1 MILSTLVADLLGAVP
16 FRFMLGGDTMKRT
29 IVATLAALAAVV
41 TGPVGAQGFP
51 EKPVRIVN
59 SFPPGGPSDILA
71 RSLADKLSA
80 ALKAPFVVE
89 NRAGAGGNVGAEAVA
104 RSAPDGYTILVGI
117 DTTLTVNPNLYA
129 SMPFKPEEL
138 RPLMLIASS
147 GLAVGVNPSVGAA
160 SLRDLVGKGR
170 VEAITFASGS
180 NGSPGHVAAS
190 ILQDVAGVKVIHV
203 PYKGNTPAVMAV
215 VSGEVQAG
223 ILATPGLLPHV
234 QAGKVRA
241 LAVTSRKRSPL
252 LPDVPTA
259 VEAGVPALEVEVLY
273 LALVPAATPAAIVA
287 TLQKAFAAAL
297 ATPEVQERLRRL
309 DLVSEGETGAPV
321 EARLAK
327 ARERYAATIKATRMK
342 ID

>member
-1 MILSTLVADLLGAVP
+1 
-16 FRFMLGGDTMKRT
+16 MKRT
-29 IVATLAALAAVV
+29 IVSALAALASVAA
-41 TGPVGAQGFP
+41 GPLAAQGFP
-51 EKPVRIVN
+51 EKPVRIIVN
-59 SFPPGGPSDILA
+59 FPPGGPSDILA
-71 RSLADKLSA
+71 RSLGDKMSA
-80 ALKAPFVVE
+80 ALKQPFVVE

-104 RSAPDGYTILVGI
+104 RSAPDGYTVLFAI
-117 DTTLTVNPNLYA
+117 DTTFTVNPNLYR
-129 SMPFKPEEL
+129 SMPFKPEDL
-138 RPLMLIASS
+138 KPLMLVASS
-147 GLAVGVNPSVGAA
+147 GLAVGVNPSVGSA
-160 SLRDLVGKGR
+160 SLRDFVAKGR
-170 VEAITFASGS
+170 TETITFSSGS

-190 ILQDVAGVKVIHV
+190 ILQDTAGVKVNHI

-273 LALVPAATPAAIVA
+273 LAFVPAATPAGVA
-287 TLQKAFAAAL
+287 TTLQQALTAAL
-297 ATPEVQERLRRL
+297 AAPDVQERLRRL
-309 DLVSEGETGAPV
+309 DLVIEGETGALV

-327 ARERYAATIKATRMK
+327 ARERYAATIKATGMK

>member
-1 MILSTLVADLLGAVP
+1 MRHAVVSALVALASLGS
-16 FRFMLGGDTMKRT
+16 
-29 IVATLAALAAVV
+29 
-41 TGPVGAQGFP
+41 GPVAAQGFP
-51 EKPVRIVN
+51 EKPVRIVVN
-59 SFPPGGPSDILA
+59 FPPGGPSDILA
-71 RSLADKLSA
+71 RSLGDKLSA
-80 ALKAPFVVE
+80 ALKQPFVVE

-104 RSAPDGYTILVGI
+104 RSAPDGYTVLFAI
-117 DTTLTVNPNLYA
+117 DTTFTVNPNLYR
-129 SMPFKPEEL
+129 SMPFKPEDL
-138 RPLMLIASS
+138 KPLMLIASS
-147 GLAVGVNPSVGAA
+147 GLAVGVHPSVGVA
-160 SLRDLVGKGR
+160 SLGDFVAKGR
-170 VEAITFASGS
+170 VETITFSSGS

-190 ILQDVAGVKVIHV
+190 ILQDAAGVKVNHI

-252 LPDVPTA
+252 LPDVPTT

-273 LALVPAATPAAIVA
+273 LALVPAATPAGVA
-287 TLQKAFAAAL
+287 TTLQQALAAAL
-297 ATPEVQERLRRL
+297 AAPDVQERLRRL
-309 DLVSEGETGAPV
+309 DLVTEGETGAVV

-327 ARERYAATIKATRMK
+327 ARERYAATIKATGMK